1 MAENNATTPVSDKTA
16 VSVRIKIAGLWT
28 SLLFVFAYVDIFG
41 LFRADIINQVLAGKV
56 HAFAVDQSFLLLTT
70 IYITIP
76 SMMIFLSLVLV
87 PKINRWA
94 NIVIA
99 IVYAVTIAGSCIGET
114 WLYYLFGSAVELLL
128 LGLVIRYA
136 LKHPVS

>member
-28 SLLFVFAYVDIFG
+28 SLLFVFVYVDIFG

-56 HAFAVDQSFLLLTT
+56 HAFTVDQSFLLLTT

-76 SMMIFLSLVLV
+76 SMMIFLSLVLP
-87 PKINRWA
+87 PKINRRA
-94 NIVIA
+94 NILVA